1 MANVFAMCA
10 TDGTR
15 QTRPLPCLALPSGV
29 CRVFGAHG
37 ELANSGSDLDNLWN
51 ILFLK
56 LKIHSCIPLLETK
69 N

>member
-1 MANVFAMCA
+1 MASFS
-10 TDGTR
+10 
-15 QTRPLPCLALPSGV
+15 LAKLLYKWEVTIFNKKKRILLVEVEGPSEAPRFV
-29 CRVFGAHG
+29 SVYH
-37 ELANSGSDLDNLWN
+37 LDNLWN